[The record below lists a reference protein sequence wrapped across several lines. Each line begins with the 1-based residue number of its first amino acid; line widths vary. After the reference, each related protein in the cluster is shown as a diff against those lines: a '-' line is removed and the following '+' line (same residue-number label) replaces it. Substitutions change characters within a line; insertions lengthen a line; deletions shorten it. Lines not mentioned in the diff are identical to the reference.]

1 MGRLP
6 EEWQAALSAL
16 GERPF
21 RAKQLF
27 RWLHQRAEF
36 DPEKMSDLS
45 VPFRARLRE
54 AGVAAPFRVETVH
67 ESKDGTRKLVLVAK
81 DGARVESVI
90 IPMTDLSDADAGA
103 APSDDEDDER
113 DEPPT
118 AKSRVTLCIS
128 TQFGCAMG
136 CVFCASGQAGLVR
149 GLRASE
155 IVSQVYLAKRYL
167 RPDEQLSNLVYMGMG
182 EPLHHYEQTARSVR
196 LLTHPDGL
204 GMSPR
209 RITVSTVGL
218 TPGIERLGRDFAG
231 KIGLAVSVHA
241 PNDETRDHI
250 IPMNRRYPV
259 AELMRALRAYP
270 LPKRRRITIEYT
282 LIDGVNDAP
291 SHARELATLLARPSE
306 QDQPDPDEPDHGLR
320 AASAQVGSRAP
331 VSGHPGQRGLQLLRA
346 HAPRGRGVRRLRSA
360 GDGRRPGAQ
369 KARARRT
376 ARSSQ
381 EGRDVQ
387 QSCWSPIAAKS
398 LVAFSAPVS
407 GSASRPWP
415 CSRTRTCSRRTS
427 PRRTKRFASGRPR

>member
-1 MGRLP
+1 MTHPDPSPEPLDIEDPVGRLP
-6 EEWQAALSAL
+6 EEWQAALSAI

-54 AGVAAPFRVETVH
+54 AGVGEPFRVETVH
-67 ESKDGTRKLVLVAK
+67 ESKDGTRKLVLEAK

-103 APSDDEDDER
+103 APSDDEDDE
-113 DEPPT
+113 PLA

-128 TQFGCAMG
+128 TQYGCAMG

-209 RITVSTVGL
+209 RITISTVGL

-241 PNDETRDHI
+241 PNDETRDKI
-250 IPMNRRYPV
+250 IPMNRRYPL
-259 AELMRALRAYP
+259 ATLMSALRAYP

-282 LIDGVNDAP
+282 LIDGVNDTP
-291 SHARELATLLARPSE
+291 SHARELSALLRGIPSKVNLIPMNPITASE
-306 QDQPDPDEPDHGLR
+306 LRAPKSEAVRQFQDILANAGYSCFVRTRRGDEVAAACGQLAMADDLVRKKREREELR
-320 AASAQVGSRAP
+320 AA
-331 VSGHPGQRGLQLLRA
+331 
-346 HAPRGRGVRRLRSA
+346 
-360 GDGRRPGAQ
+360 
-369 KARARRT
+369 
-376 ARSSQ
+376 
-381 EGRDVQ
+381 
-387 QSCWSPIAAKS
+387 AKKS
-398 LVAFSAPVS
+398 
-407 GSASRPWP
+407 
-415 CSRTRTCSRRTS
+415 
-427 PRRTKRFASGRPR
+427 

>member
-1 MGRLP
+1 MMRAPSPGTGSHPDPSPEPLNIEDPVGRLP
-6 EEWQAALSAL
+6 EEWQAALGAL

-54 AGVAAPFRVETVH
+54 AGVGEPLSVETVQ
-67 ESKDGTRKLVLVAK
+67 ESKDGTRKLVLVAQ

-103 APSDDEDDER
+103 APSDDEDDE
-113 DEPPT
+113 PLV

-128 TQFGCAMG
+128 TQYGCAMG

-182 EPLHHYEQTARSVR
+182 EPLHHYEQTVRSVR
-196 LLTHPDGL
+196 LLTHPEGL

-209 RITVSTVGL
+209 RITISTVGL

-241 PNDETRDHI
+241 PNDETRDKI
-250 IPMNRRYPV
+250 IPMNRRYPL
-259 AELMRALRAYP
+259 ADLMRALRAYP

-291 SHARELATLLARPSE
+291 SHARELATLLRGIPSKVNLIPMNPISASE
-306 QDQPDPDEPDHGLR
+306 LQAPKSEAVRQFQDILANAGYSCFVRTRRGDEVAAACGQLAMADDLVRKKREREALR
-320 AASAQVGSRAP
+320 AA
-331 VSGHPGQRGLQLLRA
+331 
-346 HAPRGRGVRRLRSA
+346 
-360 GDGRRPGAQ
+360 
-369 KARARRT
+369 
-376 ARSSQ
+376 
-381 EGRDVQ
+381 
-387 QSCWSPIAAKS
+387 
-398 LVAFSAPVS
+398 
-407 GSASRPWP
+407 
-415 CSRTRTCSRRTS
+415 
-427 PRRTKRFASGRPR
+427 TKNS